1 MIDRVVMAIGLIVLG
16 VMAYRLMLLAQQRIA
31 ANGSQFG
38 AGTGRSALLVFTSP
52 TCGPCKLQQ
61 MPIVNHLM
69 LEWRDTI
76 DLRVIDVTE
85 QPEVASQY
93 GVWSLPTT
101 IVLDARRNVVAIN
114 QGVAHE
120 RKLREQFAVSTNQRV
135 GESMNRPVPN

>member
-1 MIDRVVMAIGLIVLG
+1 MIDRVAMAIGLIVLG
-16 VMAYRLMLLAQQRIA
+16 VMAYRMMVFAQHRIA
-31 ANGSQFG
+31 ANGSQIS
-38 AGTGRSALLVFTSP
+38 AGTGRSTLLVFTSP

-61 MPIVNHLM
+61 MPIVNRLM

-85 QPEVASQY
+85 QPEAALQY

-120 RKLREQFAVSTNQRV
+120 RKLREQFALST
-135 GESMNRPVPN
+135 NRPVTN